1 MNALLFGV
9 APVTLA
15 AVIVAAFLIV
25 SPGQGSAASLGF
37 KAGPAQHAA
46 AHRERHGHPVPV
58 AVCLALGSQEE
69 APARDEFGLARGQ
82 GQPDRDRARRPRPSP
97 RTKVT
102 PHNLGAA

>member
-37 KAGPAQHAA
+37 KAGPA
-46 AHRERHGHPVPV
+46 
-58 AVCLALGSQEE
+58 
-69 APARDEFGLARGQ
+69 
-82 GQPDRDRARRPRPSP
+82 PS
-97 RTKVT
+97 TQ
-102 PHNLGAA
+102 